1 MIAAAVGFL
10 AFGGAVAVVLVARQR
25 FRSRVTARVGV
36 LFSNAVETVGDD
48 QLNAR
53 WDTLPEP
60 VRRYFRY
67 AIPGQ
72 AVAIGTARLKQDGF
86 MRMTPSSRWFRVDGE
101 EYFTVARPGFVWN
114 ASLWP
119 APPVWIEARDSL
131 LSNRGEMLI
140 KVYSLFTIAD
150 ARSAEIDQGAR
161 LRWLA
166 ECVWLPYG
174 FIGSGIAWEPI
185 DGRSARATLLG
196 DGLPVSAVVEIDEE
210 GKLTC
215 IRGDRYRDLGGGR

>member
-1 MIAAAVGFL
+1 
-10 AFGGAVAVVLVARQR
+10 
-25 FRSRVTARVGV
+25 
-36 LFSNAVETVGDD
+36 
-48 QLNAR
+48 
-53 WDTLPEP
+53 
-60 VRRYFRY
+60 
-67 AIPGQ
+67 
-72 AVAIGTARLKQDGF
+72 
-86 MRMTPSSRWFRVDGE
+86 MTPSSRWFRVDGE
-101 EYFTVARPGFVWN
+101 EYFTIARPGFVWN

-185 DGRSARATLLG
+185 DGRSARATLLD

-215 IRGDRYRDLGGGR
+215 IRGDRYKGFGGRKIGSHALVRALLRLPFLRRFSCALVSRNRLGA